1 VCSRQ
6 RRMAGAGV
14 MEIVMSKA
22 PMRNSE
28 VSPDVHELG
37 DDELDRVSG
46 GRTVGG
52 FPAGSAGALGYTMHI
67 PQGVPVPPTP
77 RPVR

>member
-1 VCSRQ
+1 
-6 RRMAGAGV
+6 
-14 MEIVMSKA
+14 
-22 PMRNSE
+22 MRNSE

-37 DDELDRVSG
+37 DDELDRVTG
-46 GRTVGG
+46 GR
-52 FPAGSAGALGYTMHI
+52 SAGALGYTMHI